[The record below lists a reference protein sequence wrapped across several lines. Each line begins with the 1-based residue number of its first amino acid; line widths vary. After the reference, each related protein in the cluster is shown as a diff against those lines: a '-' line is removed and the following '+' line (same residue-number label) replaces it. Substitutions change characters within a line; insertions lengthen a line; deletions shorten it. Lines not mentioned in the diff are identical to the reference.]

1 MWQGGCVLAVISC
14 ARRCLFVARLLAA
27 VAQCFGM
34 SWSGFVARCVRS
46 WLILA
51 LFVYACCRVLVL
63 DQGLLIENGEP
74 HELLQKEAGIFS
86 GMVEQTGSSSSAYLR
101 DVAREASYTRAAARS
116 VASGTAL
123 HLHRLREQQ
132 DSMVSGRPAPAGL
145 AGEAV
150 SEEESEEGQQQHG
163 GDGAA
168 GAGRFNRN
176 RSELGLNRYAAQVG
190 GSLWVLGSV
199 TGRVIWLLWCGGW
212 VGEWEGGQAV
222 PEQIRCTGGWGV
234 CNIL

>member
-1 MWQGGCVLAVISC
+1 MFTTSWISWHGLC
-14 ARRCLFVARLLAA
+14 SRWFI
-27 VAQCFGM
+27 F
-34 SWSGFVARCVRS
+34 
-46 WLILA
+46 A
-51 LFVYACCRVLVL
+51 LFYFACCRVLVL

-74 HELLQKEAGIFS
+74 HVLLQKEAGIFS

-132 DSMVSGRPAPAGL
+132 DSMVIGRPAPAGL
-145 AGEAV
+145 AGEGI
-150 SEEESEEGQQQHG
+150 SEESEEEQRG

-176 RSELGLNRYAAQVG
+176 CSELGLNRYTAQVG
-190 GSLWVLGSV
+190 GVARV
-199 TGRVIWLLWCGGW
+199 TCFTAKW
-212 VGEWEGGQAV
+212 
-222 PEQIRCTGGWGV
+222 
-234 CNIL
+234 

>member
-1 MWQGGCVLAVISC
+1 VH
-14 ARRCLFVARLLAA
+14 
-27 VAQCFGM
+27 
-34 SWSGFVARCVRS
+34 S

-51 LFVYACCRVLVL
+51 LFVFACCRVLVLDQGLLIETGEPHELLLSCGMICAHTGLSVRPFYSACCRVLVL

-101 DVAREASYTRAAARS
+101 DVAREASYTRAAAHS

-132 DSMVSGRPAPAGL
+132 DSMVIGRPAPAGL

-150 SEEESEEGQQQHG
+150 SEEESEGEQQHG

-190 GSLWVLGSV
+190 GGWSYGCVDMDMLYRKRGMERG
-199 TGRVIWLLWCGGW
+199 GRGVVSSSDKRCFRGGERRGAAAW
-212 VGEWEGGQAV
+212 W
-222 PEQIRCTGGWGV
+222 
-234 CNIL
+234 